1 VPTTNNCNSILK
13 IKIPSRFDEKD
24 RVEEAD
30 ETEQNAENVLT
41 AITGVHLLKIK
52 TAHKFNKV
60 TAERDK
66 TEEYVE

>member
-1 VPTTNNCNSILK
+1 V
-13 IKIPSRFDEKD
+13 KD

-41 AITGVHLLKIK
+41 AITGIHLLKIK
-52 TAHKFNKV
+52 TEHKFNKV

>member
-1 VPTTNNCNSILK
+1 LPVTKFHK
-13 IKIPSRFDEKD
+13 IKIPNRFDEKD
-24 RVEEAD
+24 RDEEAD